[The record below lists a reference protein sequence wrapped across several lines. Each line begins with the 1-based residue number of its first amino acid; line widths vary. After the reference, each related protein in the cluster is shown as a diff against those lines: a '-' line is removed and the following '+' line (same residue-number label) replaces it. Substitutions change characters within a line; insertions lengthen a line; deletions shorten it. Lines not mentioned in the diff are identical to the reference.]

1 MSDELPKQYK
11 KYVPQPDG
19 LNLELHTRAVAS
31 GLLHIQRCVDCGQS
45 RQPPRYYCQDCFSHN
60 YDFVPVSGVGSIYS
74 IAINHFTIDRAWIEE
89 LPYITA
95 VVELAEGP
103 RVVGAL
109 RNVEPGGV
117 ALGDAVTVSV
127 EPRGENFAFIW
138 VDLNSK

>member
-1 MSDELPKQYK
+1 MRRVWSEPSTAPLLLPRLLSD
-11 KYVPQPDG
+11 
-19 LNLELHTRAVAS
+19 
-31 GLLHIQRCVDCGQS
+31 
-45 RQPPRYYCQDCFSHN
+45 N
-60 YDFVPVSGVGSIYS
+60 YDFVPVSGIGSIYS
-74 IAINHFTIDRAWIEE
+74 FAINHFTIDRAWIEE

-138 VDLNSK
+138 VDLNP